1 MRTARFLLLAH
12 CGAVAVGLAAFAL
25 VYGAR
30 GGDPRSLASGPAPT
44 VSADATPEPGATPD
58 PKVPFWYVPYI
69 NQDRQSPPFRGVLN
83 GFEIVPGGEGQAER
97 TALEVCPETGLASPD
112 PRELVP
118 IVAAPGPLQVD
129 PEAIGLDISA
139 EELPTAFLCKGELAI
154 VIWPLFAAPGTADVN
169 PGGSPVIVKRIH
181 GRDTVIHS
189 APKHRWLETTVNGL
203 PALVSGPI
211 VSTGE
216 TQFGSCFATVYSDET
231 GTMTS
236 VSAPA
241 ADSDFC
247 LAVIERLVS

>member
-1 MRTARFLLLAH
+1 
-12 CGAVAVGLAAFAL
+12 
-25 VYGAR
+25 
-30 GGDPRSLASGPAPT
+30 
-44 VSADATPEPGATPD
+44 
-58 PKVPFWYVPYI
+58 VPFWYVPYI